1 MNIIPAI
8 LTNDPQ
14 ELDQFLRQ
22 IKNVSRFE
30 RVQVDF
36 IDGEFADN
44 KTFKPMEVD
53 IVPYL
58 PLKFDAHLM
67 VTENNI
73 IEWSTMAEKFGFDR
87 IIAQM
92 ESISHPEDFSALA
105 LDIHSPVAA
114 LKPYL
119 PKLDYVVVMS
129 VEPGF
134 GGQEFVEKALEHVRE
149 IKKYGVKICVD
160 GGVDQEHLPVLEKMG
175 VDEVAVGVKRVLS
188 WK

>member
-1 MNIIPAI
+1 MQIVPAI
-8 LTNDPQ
+8 LTNDPL
-14 ELDQFLRQ
+14 EMDMWLR
-22 IKNVSRFE
+22 KVRDAKRFE
-30 RVQVDF
+30 RVQIDF
-36 IDGEFADN
+36 IDGEFANN

-53 IVPYL
+53 VIPYG

-73 IEWSTMAEKFGFDR
+73 TEWSMMAKKFGFER

-92 ESISHPEDFSALA
+92 ESIAHPEEFAALA
-105 LDIHSPVAA
+105 LDVHSPVAA

-119 PKLDYVVVMS
+119 PKLEYVVVMA

-134 GGQEFVEKALEHVRE
+134 GGQEFVDKALDHVRE
-149 IKKYGVKICVD
+149 IKKYSVRVCVD
-160 GGVDQEHLPVLEKMG
+160 GGVEREHLKILESFG
-175 VDEVAVGVKRVLS
+175 VDEVAVGVKRVLE